1 MAAMSVAVAAR
12 VPSFAAVQRFFWTPK
27 GLLTLALVVLVGVA
41 AAHTGLA
48 LIAGPIAAAV
58 AAGVAIDVPI
68 LRLRNGAW
76 SFPSGAILTGLI
88 IAMVQSPHEPWAVAA
103 ATSAIAIASKYVAR
117 THSANVFNPAALAL
131 VVSFHVFGTGQDWW
145 GALPDLPLAAA
156 AVLVALGIFIAN
168 RVNKLPMVLAFLGV
182 YYCLFTLSAFFGNPA
197 LVAEVFRT
205 PDVQAVLY
213 FAFFILT
220 DPPTSPTRYRDQIVC
235 ATIVAAVSFG
245 VFTWAGVVYYLL
257 AGVLVGNV
265 WEAWRRH
272 RARVRRHLE
281 PKKH

>member
-1 MAAMSVAVAAR
+1 VSVATAVG
-12 VPSFAAVQRFFWTPK
+12 VPPFAAVQRFFWTPK
-27 GLLTLALVVLVGVA
+27 GLLTIVLVALVAVGAPHAGLALV
-41 AAHTGLA
+41 
-48 LIAGPIAAAV
+48 AGPIAAAV
-58 AAGVAIDVPI
+58 AAGVAIDLPI

-88 IAMVQSPHEPWAVAA
+88 IAMVQTPHEAWYVAA
-103 ATSAIAIASKYVAR
+103 ATSAIAIVSKYLVR

-131 VVSFHVFGTGQDWW
+131 VISFHLFGTGQEWW
-145 GALPDLPLAAA
+145 GALPDLPIAAVAVLAA
-156 AVLVALGIFIAN
+156 LGVFIAN

-182 YYCLFTLSAFFGNPA
+182 YYSLFTVSAFVGDPVR
-197 LVAEVFRT
+197 VAEVFRT

-220 DPPTSPTRYRDQIVC
+220 DPPTSPTRYADQVVC
-235 ATIVAAVSFG
+235 AAIVAVVSYA

-257 AGVLVGNV
+257 AGVLAGNL

-272 RARVRRHLE
+272 RVRVRRHRE
-281 PKKH
+281 PRK